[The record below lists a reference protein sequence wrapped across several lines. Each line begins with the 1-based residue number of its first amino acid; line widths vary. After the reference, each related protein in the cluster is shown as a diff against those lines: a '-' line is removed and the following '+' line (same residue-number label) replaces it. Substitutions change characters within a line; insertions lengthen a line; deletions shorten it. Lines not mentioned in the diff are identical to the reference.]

1 MNGQQI
7 TEATL
12 MEAILA
18 RFPGFGPM
26 WAEHLEFWG
35 DGSRML
41 GNDVSEFGVYVR
53 GLLERGERTEELEE
67 VFAFAEE
74 MMRAGDEDLKDQI
87 ATNFLENLVNAAGED
102 EAYDNL
108 FVGLLGPLSLEYC
121 KEWNRFSGGGIPALE
136 RA

>member
-1 MNGQQI
+1 MTGQTP
-7 TEATL
+7 TEDTL
-12 MEAILA
+12 MDEVLA
-18 RFPGFGPM
+18 RFPGFAPM
-26 WAEHLEFWG
+26 WEEHLEFWG
-35 DGSRML
+35 GDVRGV
-41 GNDVSEFGVYVR
+41 GNDVAEFSAYVR
-53 GLLERGERTEELEE
+53 KRLEGRERTGELERI
-67 VFAFAEE
+67 FAFAEE